1 MILVVGSA
9 HIDIVARPTGDA
21 GRIDVPGRV
30 TFDVGGTAC
39 NCAINVA
46 RSGREARLL
55 TARIKG
61 ALSRVVDGHVESH
74 GVELRAEDLEG
85 SSCAAFVAVLDEDGD
100 LARAV
105 SCMPVEEAR
114 FSDETLASAMEGCSA
129 VCVECNLSRETL
141 ERIAS
146 AGRERGLPVFCAGV
160 SEEKALRAVDAAV
173 RGARFSAFFCNLAEA
188 RFALSRF
195 GSASDSEASSV
206 EEIAA
211 RLSRIMG
218 CPTVV
223 TAGSN
228 GASAAVPGVG
238 SWTVPAPEADGG
250 GTALGAGDAFLAET
264 ICRLT
269 EGETLLSAMSH
280 ATGTAARVLA
290 RDNCS
295 MGDAGAVEAALRA
308 LHEGATTDSMTGL
321 LNRAATKA
329 LAERTLAFDER
340 CGRPHCAIIL
350 DIDHFKSINDT
361 YGHDVG
367 DVVIRAVAARLSR
380 CARGSDSAGRWGGEE
395 FVLSLPGTRIQDA
408 VLVAE
413 RVRETIRSEVLEPR
427 VITVSSGVAQ
437 ARAGESFLDMLARA
451 DAALYESKRG
461 GRDRVSA
468 AQ

>member
-9 HIDIVARPTGDA
+9 HIDIVARPTGDV
-21 GRIDVPGRV
+21 GRKDVPGRV

-39 NCAINVA
+39 NCAINIA
-46 RSGREARLL
+46 RGGRQARLL

-61 ALSRVVDGHVESH
+61 ALSRVVDGHVEAH
-74 GVELRAEDLEG
+74 GVELRTEDLDG
-85 SSCAAFVAVLDEDGD
+85 SSCAAFVAFLDEDGD
-100 LARAV
+100 LSRAV

-114 FSDETLASAMEGCSA
+114 FSDETIRSAMEGCSA
-129 VCVECNLSRETL
+129 VCVECNLSRETI
-141 ERIAS
+141 ERVRAA
-146 AGRERGLPVFCAGV
+146 AGELGLPVYCAGV
-160 SEEKALRAVDAAV
+160 SEEKTLRAVDAALS
-173 RGARFSAFFCNLAEA
+173 GTRFSAFFCNLAEA
-188 RFALSRF
+188 RFALSRE
-195 GSASDSEASSV
+195 GDEPSEAAPEDV
-206 EEIAA
+206 AA
-211 RLSRIMG
+211 RLSSLMG
-218 CPTVV
+218 CPVVV
-223 TAGSN
+223 TAGSS

-238 SWTVPAPEADGG
+238 SWTVPAPETDAE

-264 ICRLT
+264 ISRLS

-280 ATGTAARVLA
+280 ATGTAARVLS

-295 MGDAGAVEAALRA
+295 LGDAGAVEAALRT

-321 LNRAATKA
+321 LNRAALKT
-329 LAERTLAFDER
+329 LAERALAFDER
-340 CGRPHCAIIL
+340 GGRPHCAIIL

-395 FVLSLPGTRIQDA
+395 FVLSLPGTRLRDA
-408 VLVAE
+408 LVVAE
-413 RVRETIRSEVLEPR
+413 RVRETIRSEVLDPR

-437 ARAGESFLDMLARA
+437 AKPGESFLDMLARA

-468 AQ
+468 AP

>member
-46 RSGREARLL
+46 RSGRQARLL

-61 ALSRVVDGHVESH
+61 ALSRVVDGHVEAH
-74 GVELRAEDLEG
+74 GVDLRAEDLEG
-85 SSCAAFVAVLDEDGD
+85 PSCAAFVAFLDEVGD

-105 SCMPVEEAR
+105 SCMPVEDAR
-114 FSDETLASAMEGCSA
+114 FSDETLLGALEGSSA
-129 VCVECNLSRETL
+129 VCVECNLSRETI
-141 ERIAS
+141 ERVWAAAS
-146 AGRERGLPVFCAGV
+146 ERGLPVFCAGV
-160 SEEKALRAVDAAV
+160 SEEKALRAVDAAKS
-173 RGARFSAFFCNLAEA
+173 GARFSAFFCNLAEA
-188 RFALSRF
+188 RFALAREVEDS
-195 GSASDSEASSV
+195 SDASPEDVAS
-206 EEIAA
+206 
-211 RLSRIMG
+211 RLSLLMG
-218 CPTVV
+218 CPAVV
-223 TAGSN
+223 TAGSR

-238 SWTVPAPEADGG
+238 SWTLPAPEADAG

-264 ICRLT
+264 ICRLS

-413 RVRETIRSEVLEPR
+413 RIRETIRSEVLDPR

-437 ARAGESFLDMLARA
+437 ARPGESFLEMLARA
-451 DAALYESKRG
+451 DSALYESKRG

>member
-46 RSGREARLL
+46 RSGRQARLL

-61 ALSRVVDGHVESH
+61 ALSRVVDGHVEAH
-74 GVELRAEDLEG
+74 GVDLRAEDLEG
-85 SSCAAFVAVLDEDGD
+85 TSCAAFVAVLDEDGD

-114 FSDETLASAMEGCSA
+114 FSDETLESAMEGCSA
-129 VCVECNLSRETL
+129 VCVECNLSREMI
-141 ERIAS
+141 ERVCE

-188 RFALSRF
+188 RFALARE
-195 GSASDSEASSV
+195 GEDLSEAAP
-206 EEIAA
+206 EEVAA
-211 RLSRIMG
+211 RLSLLMG
-218 CPTVV
+218 CPAVV
-223 TAGSN
+223 TAGAL

-264 ICRLT
+264 VCRLT

-437 ARAGESFLDMLARA
+437 ARQGESFLDMLARA